1 MFTHGTVALCHQE
14 RGGGGGSKMA
24 FENVELDPCLPNG
37 VKLISAPRMPVEKL
51 SVDMSTTSLSNVD
64 VL

>member
-1 MFTHGTVALCHQE
+1 
-14 RGGGGGSKMA
+14 MA